1 MIPDGPEANP
11 ADSGPAAD
19 ENAEAEPL
27 SFDELPLPEAVR
39 EGLRYAGFSHCT
51 PIQGKVLPLTLAGR
65 DVAGQAQ
72 TGTGKT
78 AAFLISLFTRLLENR
93 HPRRPAA
100 PRALVIAPTRELAIQ
115 IAKDAEL
122 LGHGNGLE
130 VQVVYGGVDY
140 KKQRDNLR
148 QDVDV
153 LVGTPGRLIDYLKQK
168 VYDLRSIEVLVIDE
182 ADRMF
187 DMGFIRDL
195 RFLLRRCTPAD
206 QRQSLLFSATLSH
219 DVLELAYM
227 FMNDAVNVEVRP
239 EQVTAEGVQHS
250 LYHVGVHEKLAVLIG
265 LLEREGAERT
275 LVFVNMR
282 RTADHLCRTLAVN
295 GYPAEQ
301 ITGDIDQRKR
311 MKILEQFRDGTLPI
325 LVATDVAS
333 RGLHIEGVTHV
344 INYDLPLDPEDYVHR
359 VGRTA
364 RAGASGMAISL
375 ACERY
380 VESLEPIEKLIG
392 FKIEHDFPEESLIV
406 DYTPAPRR
414 PRSRDGRDGRDGRGR
429 SGRGQDGGRGRA
441 REGARGRS
449 RSGPARSSA
458 SDQASGPPASA
469 EATKP
474 VANDAA
480 PGEPSAA
487 RKKRRRR
494 RRKASPKSEPA
505 SGGGPAGNAD
515 SGD

>member
-1 MIPDGPEANP
+1 MTTDGPQTEP
-11 ADSGPAAD
+11 STGD
-19 ENAEAEPL
+19 AEAAEEAGQDEKQV
-27 SFDELPLPEAVR
+27 SFDELPLPDLVR
-39 EGLRYAGFSHCT
+39 AGLQHAGFTHCT
-51 PIQGKVLPLTLAGR
+51 PIQAKVLPLTLEGK

-100 PRALVIAPTRELAIQ
+100 PRALCIAPTRELAVQ

-140 KKQRDNLR
+140 KKQRENLR

-168 VYDLRSIEVLVIDE
+168 VYDLRAIEVLVIDE

-206 QRQSLLFSATLSH
+206 KRQSLLFSATLSH

-227 FMNDAVNVEVRP
+227 FMNDAVSIEVKP
-239 EQVTAEGVQHS
+239 EQVTAEGVHHS
-250 LYHVGVHEKLAVLIG
+250 LYHVGVHEKIAVLFG
-265 LLEREGAERT
+265 LLQREGAERT

-282 RTADHLCRTLAVN
+282 RTADQLCRTLALN

-311 MKILEQFRDGTLPI
+311 LKILEQFRDGTLPI

-364 RAGASGMAISL
+364 RAGASGTAISL

-380 VESLEPIEKLIG
+380 VESLEGIEKLIG
-392 FKIEHDFPEESLIV
+392 FKIEHDFPEDELIV
-406 DYTPAPRR
+406 EYKPAPRR
-414 PRSRDGRDGRDGRGR
+414 PRRDGGPRDGRG
-429 SGRGQDGGRGRA
+429 GPGGRRSP
-441 REGARGRS
+441 RGRS
-449 RSGPARSSA
+449 DGPKRSSRRTA
-458 SDQASGPPASA
+458 GGDAPPAEKPEKKEPRA
-469 EATKP
+469 EA
-474 VANDAA
+474 
-480 PGEPSAA
+480 SAA
-487 RKKRRRR
+487 AEGGDAKKKKRRRR
-494 RRKASPKSEPA
+494 RRRKPSGAAGSGSEGA
-505 SGGGPAGNAD
+505 TGNAGSED
-515 SGD
+515 